1 MQGPLIALIVTGV
14 VALVGGLIYVA
25 YQAEK
30 RRKEALRTACQMMG
44 FAWEDSAPAHMLGD
58 FPLFGKG
65 RGSDVK
71 HVSRGELGG
80 RPATLAEYSY
90 VISSGK
96 SNHTVR
102 QTVVAFT
109 EGNTGLPDFDL
120 SPENIF
126 HKIGG
131 AFGYQDIDFEQF
143 EEFSKRYLLRGKDEE
158 AIRRIFTPDALML
171 LQSQPG
177 WTVQSRDGR
186 LLVFRSGKT
195 AKPADLPIF
204 AADALRIAGV
214 VSPRVS
220 S

>member
-1 MQGPLIALIVTGV
+1 M
-14 VALVGGLIYVA
+14 
-25 YQAEK
+25 
-30 RRKEALRTACQMMG
+30 
-44 FAWEDSAPAHMLGD
+44 
-58 FPLFGKG
+58 
-65 RGSDVK
+65 
-71 HVSRGELGG
+71 RGELGG

-131 AFGYQDIDFEQF
+131 AFGYQDIDFERF

-158 AIRRIFTPDALML
+158 AIRKTFTHGRADAAAVATRLDR
-171 LQSQPG
+171 PVTR
-177 WTVQSRDGR
+177 WTDAGVPFGQDRQAGR
-186 LLVFRSGKT
+186 
-195 AKPADLPIF
+195 PADLRRRC
-204 AADALRIAGV
+204 AAHRLGGQPARTFLNSTGQ
-214 VSPRVS
+214 VSADS
-220 S
+220 STPSAAPEEVIIPTIG

>member
-1 MQGPLIALIVTGV
+1 MTVALLIAAGLGLTGW
-14 VALVGGLIYVA
+14 LIYLGV
-25 YQAEK
+25 QHEK
-30 RRKEALRTACQMMG
+30 KRKEALRTACQMLG
-44 FAWEDSAPAHMLGD
+44 FAWEDSAPSDTLGD
-58 FPLFGKG
+58 FALFRMG
-65 RGSDVK
+65 RGNDLKCVM
-71 HVSRGELGG
+71 RGELGG

-109 EGNTGLPDFDL
+109 DGNSGLPDFDL

-131 AFGYQDIDFEQF
+131 AFGYQDIDFDRF

-158 AIRRIFTPDALML
+158 GIRRAFTPDALML

-195 AKPADLPIF
+195 CKPADLPIF
-204 AADALRIAGV
+204 AADALRIAGA